1 MLLRKG
7 VSVEEDLRYY
17 WGYTLYNEKSK
28 SVWKSGNREASL
40 L

>member
-17 WGYTLYNEKSK
+17 WGYTFYNEESK
-28 SVWKSGNREASL
+28 SVWKSGNREVSL